1 MDTNEYKIDRFMKIE
16 DIDFQH
22 YYGQIIHI
30 ADSKEYRHSC
40 PFIDYGNFSLDEH
53 LLSIHDSR
61 KNE

>member
-1 MDTNEYKIDRFMKIE
+1 MDINECKFDRNMKFE

-22 YYGQIIHI
+22 YYGQVIHI

-40 PFIDYGNFSLDEH
+40 PFVDYGNYSLDEH

>member
-1 MDTNEYKIDRFMKIE
+1 MDTNEYKFDRFMKIE
-16 DIDFQH
+16 DIDFHH
-22 YYGQIIHI
+22 YYGQVTYI